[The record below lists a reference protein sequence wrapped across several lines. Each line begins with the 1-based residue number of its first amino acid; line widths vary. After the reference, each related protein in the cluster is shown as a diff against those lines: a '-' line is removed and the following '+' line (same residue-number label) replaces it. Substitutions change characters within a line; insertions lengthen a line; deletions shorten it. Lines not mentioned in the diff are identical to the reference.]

1 MCIRQNS
8 VSFSL
13 AMTAICAM
21 QVNSALACMMLPRDF
36 DGRISQRRHQ
46 AILIH
51 HGNREELIL
60 RVNYKITGDK
70 TPSHFAWI
78 ITTPSEPSAYH
89 LADEKVFRDTGRWA
103 TKLLRPTPPPP
114 AQANRGAAQA
124 VDALREPTLEFG
136 KREVIGPYDI
146 QPVRARGSNAL
157 QALNEW
163 LAKNGFPKEDPG
175 HMKYFIDQEFTFL
188 CVKINPAAGVDGV
201 ASTGVLPPLHL
212 SFESE
217 RPYYPLLFSSRQG
230 VFDVELTTLTDDSL
244 DYGGSYHA
252 LTNQLRWANSRYKK
266 NVPVRID
273 ELPTT
278 LAKGLGKGQT
288 ERQPVN
294 WRLNVIQGKSVNS
307 GRYVI
312 SGWKSDVFLAKRAAR
327 PDRLGLLLPMAVL
340 LTAAGSLAVWRRGAI
355 ERTSTHPDSTP

>member
-13 AMTAICAM
+13 AMTAVCAT
-21 QVNSALACMMLPRDF
+21 QVNLALACMMLPRDF

-103 TKLLRPTPPPP
+103 TKLLRPTPPPT
-114 AQANRGAAQA
+114 AQANRGAAKA

-188 CVKINPAAGVDGV
+188 CVKINPADGVDGV

-230 VFDVELTTLTDDSL
+230 VFDVE
-244 DYGGSYHA
+244 A
-252 LTNQLRWANSRYKK
+252 A
-266 NVPVRID
+266 
-273 ELPTT
+273 
-278 LAKGLGKGQT
+278 
-288 ERQPVN
+288 
-294 WRLNVIQGKSVNS
+294 
-307 GRYVI
+307 GR
-312 SGWKSDVFLAKRAAR
+312 GDVFQVDATEARGQRAHGLNDDVVVLGRQADGERVDVRQTLEQDGLALHDRHRGLRADVAQPQHR
-327 PDRLGLLLPMAVL
+327 GTVSYYRHGVGAVGQVVGL
-340 LTAAGSLAVWRRGAI
+340 
-355 ERTSTHPDSTP
+355 